1 MFKERRKSPR
11 HVINRMAQFHSEVCP
26 MPRPILL
33 TDISERG
40 ARLFTDIDMPPT
52 FVLAVSGEG
61 VNERRDCRIV
71 WKLGGEIGVEFVTP
85 TRL

>member
-1 MFKERRKSPR
+1 MFKERRKAPR
-11 HVINRMAQFHSEVCP
+11 HAINRMAQFHSEVCP

-33 TDISERG
+33 TDISESG

-85 TRL
+85 ARF